1 MTQDTDPV
9 LGLANLL
16 RPEVLADP
24 YPFYAQLRSY
34 DPVHWD
40 GEFWVLTRHTDVMA
54 ALHDPRL
61 SAAGMGWDVSD
72 PPDGQREVLTS
83 MFRSLS
89 RWMGFLDPPDHTR
102 LRGLVHREFT
112 PRVIEAPRPH
122 TQQIVDHVLET
133 VREAGSMDVIRD
145 LASPLPVIVIAEM
158 LGLPIED
165 RERLKRWSD
174 DLARF
179 VGQFDFPREQLPQLV
194 RSLVDLMAYLRG
206 VVAERRRPG
215 NDLISGLLTAE
226 ETGDGLDEDELLAN
240 CVLLLFAG
248 HETTT
253 DLIGNGLAALLRHP
267 VQLEKLRADPSLI
280 GGAVEELLRYDCP
293 AQLTVRVA
301 RDAVEIGGKR
311 ITEGQSVILMLG
323 AANRDPAQFP
333 EPDRLEI
340 TRQENQHLAFGYGI
354 HFCLGAALARL
365 EGQIAIGTV
374 LRRLPAIHLATDTLE
389 WRPSQ
394 ALRGL
399 RSLPVV
405 FNRLA
410 PQIRPKE
417 PQGGLP

>member
-1 MTQDTDPV
+1 MSEVMEQPAIDATDPAPD
-9 LGLANLL
+9 LSTLL

-24 YPFYAQLRSY
+24 YPFYHRLRSH
-34 DPVHWD
+34 DPVHWS
-40 GEFWVLTRHTDVMA
+40 GECWVLTRYADVLA
-54 ALHDPRL
+54 ALQDLRL

-72 PPDGQREVLTS
+72 LPDPEREVLTS
-83 MFRSLS
+83 LFRSLS

-102 LRGLVHREFT
+102 LRGLVHKAFT
-112 PRVIEAPRPH
+112 PRVIEALRPQ
-122 TQQIVDHVLET
+122 TQQIVDNILDAA
-133 VREAGSMDVIRD
+133 RSAGRMDVIRD
-145 LASPLPVIVIAEM
+145 LAAPLPVVVIAEM
-158 LGLPIED
+158 LGLPPGD

-174 DLARF
+174 DLAAF
-179 VGQFDFPREQLPQLV
+179 VGRFDFPAAELPELA
-194 RSLVDLMAYLRG
+194 RSLLELTAYLRA
-206 VVAERRRPG
+206 VMAERRRRPG

-226 ETGDGLDEDELLAN
+226 EKGDVLDEDELIAN

-267 VQLEKLRADPSLI
+267 AQLERLRADPSLI
-280 GGAVEELLRYDCP
+280 GSAVEELLRYDCP

-301 RDAVEIGGKR
+301 REEVRIGGKR
-311 ITEGQSVILMLG
+311 VQSGEAVTLMLG

-340 TRQENQHLAFGYGI
+340 ARRENPHVAFGHGI
-354 HFCLGAALARL
+354 HFCLGSALARL
-365 EGQIAIGTV
+365 EGQIAINAV
-374 LRRLPAIHLATDTLE
+374 VRRLPAIRLAAETLE

-405 FNRLA
+405 L
-410 PQIRPKE
+410 
-417 PQGGLP
+417 